1 MGGSHIAAPPPVWGD
16 MPYSRTMRAFN
27 NARVRFHKTAFRL
40 SLKGIDPMSLTTLTL
55 EVRNDFDDPIKH
67 EAMREAV
74 KIAARD
80 LIATACLLQERQVPE
95 ITLYENTM
103 EGSTE
108 VDLLE
113 EVDND

>member
-1 MGGSHIAAPPPVWGD
+1 
-16 MPYSRTMRAFN
+16 
-27 NARVRFHKTAFRL
+27 
-40 SLKGIDPMSLTTLTL
+40 MSLTTLTL

-113 EVDND
+113 EVGADE